1 MGTTMTTEQAS
12 VRLVSGG
19 DVMFEAPLSQIRS
32 ASRPDVLEAFSYL
45 ASADACLMN
54 CEMPLTTRG
63 QQVDKTA
70 SLRSDPVV
78 ARDLA
83 DLGIDV
89 VTLAN
94 NHMLDYGYE
103 GLFDTLGTIDT
114 AGIARVGAGATL
126 EEALC
131 PHYLTVNG
139 RRFALFGV
147 ATTLPPGFAAGV
159 DRPGIAPIRVAFSFA
174 VDPNLMSEQPGTAPW
189 VHTEAYPE
197 DVERVTA
204 LIRRARQEVDHV
216 AVAVHWGLT
225 RRRATPYQGMI
236 ADYQGPLGR
245 AFIDAGADLVL
256 GNHSHNL
263 HGVEVYE
270 GKPIFYSL
278 GNYIFHHP
286 RDYMEPESVIVIADF
301 ADSTTRVEL
310 IPVLVNDEG
319 FPEVAR
325 GQRKESVLG
334 ILTERSAQ
342 FGTELLPTA
351 QGVEV
356 RLR

>member
-1 MGTTMTTEQAS
+1 MPAEGTS
-12 VRLVSGG
+12 IRLVSSG

-32 ASRPDVLEAFSYL
+32 ASQPDVLEALSYL
-45 ASADACLMN
+45 HSADVCFMN
-54 CEMPLTTRG
+54 CEMPLTKRG
-63 QQVDKTA
+63 QRVEKTA

-78 ARDLA
+78 AKDLA
-83 DLGIDV
+83 ALGIDV

-103 GLFDTLGTIDT
+103 GLFDTLDTIDSV
-114 AGIARVGAGATL
+114 GIARVGAGRTQ
-126 EEALC
+126 EEALR
-131 PHYLTVNG
+131 PHYLTVKG

-159 DRPGIAPIRVAFSFA
+159 DRPGTAPIRVAFSFA
-174 VDPNLMSEQPGTAPW
+174 VDPNLMAEQPGTAPW
-189 VHTEAYPE
+189 VQTQAYPE
-197 DVERVTA
+197 DVERVA
-204 LIRRARQEVDHV
+204 NLIHRAKQEADHV
-216 AVAVHWGLT
+216 VVAVHWGLT
-225 RRRATPYQGMI
+225 RRRVTPYQGMI

-245 AFIDAGADLVL
+245 AFIEAGADLVL

-263 HGVEVYE
+263 HGVEVYQ

-286 RDYMEPESVIVIADF
+286 RDYMEPESVIVVADF
-301 ADSTTRVEL
+301 ASAGARVEL

-319 FPEVAR
+319 FPEVVR
-325 GQRKESVLG
+325 GDRKERVLG
-334 ILTERSAQ
+334 VLTERSAQ
-342 FGTELLPTA
+342 FGTEFVPTS

-356 RLR
+356 RLSC

>member
-1 MGTTMTTEQAS
+1 
-12 VRLVSGG
+12 
-19 DVMFEAPLSQIRS
+19 MFETPLAQTRS
-32 ASRPDVLEAFSYL
+32 ASRPDVREALAYL
-45 ASADACLMN
+45 AAADICFMN

-63 QQVDKTA
+63 QRVEKTA
-70 SLRSDPVV
+70 NLRSDPVV
-78 ARDLA
+78 AGDLA
-83 DLGIDV
+83 RLGIDV

-94 NHMLDYGYE
+94 NHMLDYGYD
-103 GLFDTLGTIDT
+103 GLVDTMETIDSV
-114 AGIARVGAGATL
+114 GIARVGAGATR
-126 EEALC
+126 EESLR
-131 PHYLTVNG
+131 PHHLTVKG

-147 ATTLPPGFAAGV
+147 AATLPPGFAAGV

-174 VDPNLMSEQPGTAPW
+174 VDPNLMAEQPGTAPW
-189 VHTEAYPE
+189 VQTRADPE
-197 DVERVTA
+197 DVGRVTD
-204 LIRRARQEVDHV
+204 LIRRAKQDADHV

-225 RRRATPYQGMI
+225 RRRVTPYQGMI

-263 HGVEVYE
+263 HGVEVYR

-286 RDYMEPESVIVIADF
+286 RDYMEPESVIVVADF
-301 ADSTTRVEL
+301 ADAAMRVEL
-310 IPVLVNDEG
+310 IPILVNDEG

-325 GQRKESVLG
+325 GDRKEQVLG
-334 ILTERSAQ
+334 VLTERSAQ
-342 FGTELLPTA
+342 FGTEFLPIA

-356 RLR
+356 RLG